1 MASGTATIRQARPAL
16 SRAVALRLGLATAS
30 CAAAVA
36 LTSWNQSPLSAGA
49 RWTELVLCVSAWE
62 ISVTGARALLR
73 RASVATDTSLSLAGA
88 VLIASI
94 PASAGMGLV
103 FRLLGEPVAAPLETY
118 GQSLALGLLLAF
130 ARRGVAHFGPSASE
144 GGDTATVP
152 VEGPEPHDAARRFL
166 VRHAPK
172 LAGRRLLALEAE
184 DHYLRI
190 HTDGGTA
197 LVLMRLRDAVTALGP
212 QAGWQPHR
220 SFWVAAGTASRPV
233 RDGQRWM
240 IELPGGLTIPVSR
253 ARMADLRAAGTP
265 TRDGPLTSRP
275 PAPVAPAPRP
285 APPW

>member
-1 MASGTATIRQARPAL
+1 MASGTATIRQATPAP
-16 SRAVALRLGLATAS
+16 SRSVALRLGLATAS

-36 LTSWNQSPLSAGA
+36 LTSWSQSHLSAGA
-49 RWTELVLCVSAWE
+49 RWAELALCVSAWE
-62 ISVTGARALLR
+62 ISVTGTRALLR
-73 RASVATDTSLSLAGA
+73 RVSVAADTSLSLAGA
-88 VLIASI
+88 VLIASA

-118 GQSLALGLLLAF
+118 GQSLVLGLLLAF
-130 ARRGVAHFGPSASE
+130 ARRGLARFGPSASP
-144 GGDTATVP
+144 GGDTAAAP
-152 VEGPEPHDAARRFL
+152 VAGPEPHEAARRFL

-220 SFWVAAGTASRPV
+220 SFWVGAGTAARPV
-233 RDGQRWM
+233 RDGQRWKL
-240 IELPGGLTIPVSR
+240 ELPGGLTIPVSR
-253 ARMADLRAAGTP
+253 ARMADLRAAGSATG
-265 TRDGPLTSRP
+265 DGPLTFRP
-275 PAPVAPAPRP
+275 PAPVAPTPPP